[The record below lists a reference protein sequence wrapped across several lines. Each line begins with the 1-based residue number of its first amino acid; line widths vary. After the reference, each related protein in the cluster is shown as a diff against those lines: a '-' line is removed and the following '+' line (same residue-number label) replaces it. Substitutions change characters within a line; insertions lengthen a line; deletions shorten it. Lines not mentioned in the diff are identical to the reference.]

1 MPGFVVR
8 VNPVPVVGKKMEIEQ
23 QRLGRKLLLDR

>member
-1 MPGFVVR
+1 